1 MQKYQD
7 IRPFQFADLEGKSD
21 KPSSSSFKP
30 FAFDELEGEVVN
42 SAPASEEDLRRERS
56 FAKSS
61 SFQIDSAVQSSR
73 GLARQE
79 EQEFADRIEAE
90 VSRRL
95 QGAYEEAL
103 AKGREEGA
111 RQGKEEALA
120 QHQQELQQ
128 KVEEFAQILLSLQ
141 EQCATVI
148 EGERH
153 QIYEF
158 VKRFTK
164 WIVMK
169 EIDEKVYLEKLL
181 EKLILELNARK
192 NLIVKV
198 GRDHFSAMP
207 EVVSAVESRL
217 GTLQN
222 LRVEIVPEISHPG
235 IILEAE
241 NGLIDGSLEGV
252 LQNIDRIFAQV
263 LGHE

>member
-7 IRPFQFADLEGKSD
+7 IRPFQFADLEGKND
-21 KPSSSSFKP
+21 KVSSSSFKP
-30 FAFDELEGEVVN
+30 FAFDELNGEVVH
-42 SAPASEEDLRRERS
+42 SATASEEDLRRERS
-56 FAKSS
+56 YAKSS
-61 SFQIDSAVQSSR
+61 NFQIDSAVQNSR

-79 EQEFADRIEAE
+79 EQELEDRIEAE

-95 QGAYEEAL
+95 QAAYEEAVT
-103 AKGREEGA
+103 KGREEGM
-111 RQGKEEALA
+111 RQGREEALT

-128 KVEEFAQILLSLQ
+128 KIEEFSQVLVTLQ
-141 EQCATVI
+141 QQCTSII
-148 EGERH
+148 ENERH

-169 EIDEKVYLEKLL
+169 EIDEKIYLEKLL

-222 LRVEIVPEISHPG
+222 LRVEIVPEINYPG

-252 LQNIDRIFAQV
+252 FQNIDRIFAQV